1 VADSQPSP
9 RRLGRRP
16 ALDGF
21 RGLAVLLVM
30 ATHTGLLANGYIGV
44 DIFFALSG
52 FLITTMLWEEWGR
65 TGEISFRRFYGRRAR
80 RLLPGLLLLV
90 SAFALVAILLGDPF
104 EDGWSLTRRVTTT
117 LLFANNWVT
126 ALGHQ
131 KALGPLAPTWSLAQ
145 EEQFYLLW
153 PLALWVLLRLR
164 VKPWFVVG
172 LLVLMVFTLL
182 QAVPHVRHALP
193 AYSDYFSPLDR
204 TAELLFGCIAA
215 VVWQTRWVPRP
226 LEWRVT
232 AWALSVGIAFLL
244 FNPGMPRRWVY
255 LGTALLSAPL
265 ILNMLAER
273 GTLLERLLSTRAL
286 RYTGTISYGLYL
298 CHLFIHHLLTH
309 YVPGRS
315 PYFYAPLAI
324 GVSFV
329 VAAASWH
336 LVEVRILTSRR
347 RLRETTDTRAGVAV

>member
-1 VADSQPSP
+1 MADSQPSP

-145 EEQFYLLW
+145 EEQFYLVW
-153 PLALWVLLRLR
+153 PLVLL
-164 VKPWFVVG
+164 FVARSRRAFAFV
-172 LLVLMVFTLL
+172 LL
-182 QAVPHVRHALP
+182 
-193 AYSDYFSPLDR
+193 
-204 TAELLFGCIAA
+204 G
-215 VVWQTRWVPRP
+215 
-226 LEWRVT
+226 
-232 AWALSVGIAFLL
+232 
-244 FNPGMPRRWVY
+244 Y
-255 LGTALLSAPL
+255 LLLSGWRAGLWIHGAPTYR
-265 ILNMLAER
+265 I
-273 GTLLERLLSTRAL
+273 
-286 RYTGTISYGLYL
+286 YYG
-298 CHLFIHHLLTH
+298 
-309 YVPGRS
+309 P
-315 PYFYAPLAI
+315 
-324 GVSFV
+324 
-329 VAAASWH
+329 
-336 LVEVRILTSRR
+336 
-347 RLRETTDTRAGVAV
+347 DTRATALIAGSALAIWRYRRGLNVGEWAGQAGAGLLLAGAVFGWAVAFWPTVGEPVFELGVILLLAAALSDTSIARGLAKRPLVWIGERSYSLYLWQMTLGACRYVFGVGALATFVALTLAFLCAALSYRFVEKRFRRSGAARDRRQSVEPVLQS